1 MAEENNQPTDQSN
14 QLTNQSDFG
23 VFDMEMDFEAPAPI
37 NMEDV
42 FDTTDFF

>member
-1 MAEENNQPTDQSN
+1 MAEENNQP
-14 QLTNQSDFG
+14 TNQSDFG
-23 VFDMEMDFEAPAPI
+23 VFDMEMDFEAPAQI